1 MDERDCS
8 LRACNELLDGL
19 PHQVRRTA
27 EDQSKQLARQ
37 IEQQKA
43 VTGESIGAMRLDQ
56 QWLMASDD
64 L

>member
-1 MDERDCS
+1 MACLITAS
-8 LRACNELLDGL
+8 LL

-43 VTGESIGAMRLDQ
+43 ITGESIGAMRLDQ
-56 QWLMASDD
+56 QWLMTSDD

>member
-1 MDERDCS
+1 M
-8 LRACNELLDGL
+8 
-19 PHQVRRTA
+19 RRTA

-43 VTGESIGAMRLDQ
+43 ITGESIGAMRLDQ
-56 QWLMASDD
+56 QWLMTSED